1 MNHPNRRT
9 PMRPLIPLFLLC
21 LLPATVVAQADVE
34 PSVLAGV
41 FVTDRETQLPASLA
55 FNAGLDVR
63 VGIPS
68 EGYQVAIA
76 PFFGADGTLL
86 MVENRNELLATM
98 RGGFRLDS
106 PGYPRLF
113 GFVGQAWPENT
124 EDDDEAEPAYRS
136 QMVYG
141 GGLSLRFRRATVE
154 GRYVYDRRWVTGRR
168 RAFAVLVGSTF

>member
-1 MNHPNRRT
+1 
-9 PMRPLIPLFLLC
+9 MRPLIPLFLLC
-21 LLPATVVAQADVE
+21 LMPATIAAQADVE

-76 PFFGADGTLL
+76 PFFGVDGTLL
-86 MVENRNELLATM
+86 MVENRNELLAAM

-113 GFVGQAWPENT
+113 GFVGQAWPENA
-124 EDDDEAEPAYRS
+124 EDDDEAEPTNRS